1 MIEEYKTLAI
11 ESSSES
17 GSPVV
22 FLRLLA
28 INIIEL
34 RGSGTVY
41 VEIEIGSRYD
51 IRRDDGLNEKLK
63 FDFSFRLRLDHL
75 DKKILSSYYKIDTS
89 WYYE

>member
-1 MIEEYKTLAI
+1 MDNVDNIDINNIDVDLD
-11 ESSSES
+11 
-17 GSPVV
+17 
-22 FLRLLA
+22 
-28 INIIEL
+28 NIIEL

-41 VEIEIGSRYD
+41 VEIEVGSRYD
-51 IRRDDGLNEKLK
+51 IRRGDGLNEKLK